1 MTEEID
7 KHVLKKY
14 EIQQKLGKGV
24 RRAPVPEAKDLYI
37 CVSVCLC
44 VYICTFYL
52 FFIFICSGMY

>member
-24 RRAPVPEAKDLYI
+24 SNECPSNPQESSRS
-37 CVSVCLC
+37 SVL
-44 VYICTFYL
+44 
-52 FFIFICSGMY
+52 S

>member
-24 RRAPVPEAKDLYI
+24 
-37 CVSVCLC
+37 S
-44 VYICTFYL
+44 
-52 FFIFICSGMY
+52 SGGGTGARSPRGPY

>member
-24 RRAPVPEAKDLYI
+24 CRGALVDHALALRFRKRL
-37 CVSVCLC
+37 SLS
-44 VYICTFYL
+44 L
-52 FFIFICSGMY
+52 SLSLSL

>member
-24 RRAPVPEAKDLYI
+24 
-37 CVSVCLC
+37 
-44 VYICTFYL
+44 
-52 FFIFICSGMY
+52 SGLLNCACDN